1 MASANVTKGD
11 LVSKISDDAGIS
23 KKAAG
28 DALNSVIDNITKN
41 LKKGTKVAIPGFG
54 TFQTRKR
61 KARAGRNPRTG
72 EAIKIKAAKV
82 PAFTAGKG
90 LKDAVNGRN

>member
-1 MASANVTKGD
+1 MASKNVTKGS
-11 LVSKISDDAGIS
+11 LVDAVASDAGIS

-28 DALNSVIDNITKN
+28 DALNSVIDTITTN

-61 KARAGRNPRTG
+61 KARTGRNPRTG
-72 EAIKIKAAKV
+72 ESIKIKAAKV